1 MWEISGAK
9 PLDND
14 FRRPQPSA
22 ALAANSQMETKLHL
36 TLRTL
41 FITRLNLI
49 LLSNQF
55 HEQYSDHPFAY
66 RMLIGSLFLFH

>member
-1 MWEISGAK
+1 MSPNMWEISGVK

-22 ALAANSQMETKLHL
+22 ALAANRQIESKLHL

-41 FITRLNLI
+41 FIL
-49 LLSNQF
+49 
-55 HEQYSDHPFAY
+55 D
-66 RMLIGSLFLFH
+66 